1 MTSAFFLEGVR
12 IKNIRRRL
20 LSRGGGAGRAASLKS
35 CCFCFSFI
43 VLDAHSMLQQ
53 SVYIYYNKLA
63 VYFYP
68 EGTVNFEM
76 LKTYF
81 LKKRKSEED
90 SII

>member
-1 MTSAFFLEGVR
+1 
-12 IKNIRRRL
+12 
-20 LSRGGGAGRAASLKS
+20 
-35 CCFCFSFI
+35 
-43 VLDAHSMLQQ
+43 MLQQ